1 MLTTRSSGYIVKS
14 QRERFWRKVIIA
26 VVIAPM
32 VLVIALSIAELWS
45 K

>member
-14 QRERFWRKVIIA
+14 HRERFWRHFIFA
-26 VVIAPM
+26 VVIAAM
-32 VLVIALSIAELWS
+32 VLVIALSIADLWS